1 MNMAI
6 VLAGGQKTGLLDD
19 PNIPVNEALLPI
31 GSKYM
36 IEYVV
41 EALRCS
47 ENVKGIIAAGPIR
60 ELDAIFGGQEDVML
74 VSGGATTIQTLL
86 NALAHIPA
94 DFAHRVLVVTADI
107 PLLTTE
113 AVDNFIE
120 ICRHK
125 EGELFYPIVSKEA
138 NEKKYPGVRRTYVNL
153 KEGIFTGG
161 NLVLLDP
168 RVAKKCADVAEEL
181 VRLRKSPISLA
192 FYIGW
197 GMLLRYLLGILS
209 IHDAE
214 EKVSELLG
222 IKGTGVVST
231 YPEIG
236 IDVDKQ
242 SDLLLV
248 KKKLV
253 G

>member
-19 PNIPVNEALLPI
+19 PTQPINEALLPI
-31 GSKYM
+31 GQKYM
-36 IEYVV
+36 SEYVV
-41 EALRCS
+41 EALRNS
-47 ENVKGIIAAGPIR
+47 ANIKGIIVAGPIQ
-60 ELDAIFGGQEDVML
+60 EITNIFGQQKDVTL
-74 VSGGATTIQTLL
+74 VKSGATTIQTLL
-86 NALAHIPA
+86 NALAVIPPE
-94 DFAHRVLVVTADI
+94 FSHRVLVVTADI

-113 AVDNFIE
+113 AVDDFME
-120 ICRHK
+120 ICRDK

-138 NEKKYPGVRRTYVNL
+138 NEEKYPGVRRTYVNL

-168 RVAKKCADVAEEL
+168 RVAKKCANVAEEL

-197 GMLLRYLLGILS
+197 GILLRYVLGILS
-209 IHDAE
+209 IRDAE
-214 EKVSELLG
+214 EKVSQLLG
-222 IKGTGVVST
+222 IRGTGIISA

-242 SDLLLV
+242 SDFLLV
-248 KKKLV
+248 KEKLV